1 MNILTYS
8 NAILEKNLKENLS
21 SYTLNIIN
29 AFKNPYNID
38 CYKQLNEDF
47 DKFST
52 SFTKDS
58 YVRILSY
65 LDDDFMSSN
74 YRKQNY
80 KSKGF
85 IIKNILTK
93 FGLIEFKRRRYIDN
107 EEKLLCF

>member
-1 MNILTYS
+1 MNILTYF

-29 AFKNPYNID
+29 AFNNPYNVD

-65 LDDDFMSSN
+65 LDDDFMS
-74 YRKQNY
+74 KVFEDKACAEFLLQ
-80 KSKGF
+80 
-85 IIKNILTK
+85 IILQKDTK
-93 FGLIEFKRRRYIDN
+93 YALK
-107 EEKLLCF
+107 